1 MVTVP
6 KKVTK
11 LLMNA
16 ITWVNLKNKL
26 GKRSQTQRIHT
37 ILFNMCVCVRVC
49 VFKTKKTNLCW

>member
-37 ILFNMCVCVRVC
+37 ILFNMCVCVCVC
-49 VFKTKKTNLCW
+49 VCVQDQEN